1 MRTSLKTFANTMLK
15 TLLACALVL
24 SGVALAQG
32 ASQPASA
39 AQPANQLGQKAIRR
53 LLLSSPLVRPF
64 SAYRAANWLAARP
77 AARTTGVHAFGF
89 QPFVRPLAITDDDWL
104 GGAGNWNSTNW
115 STGSMPGSNNNAVIN
130 NSTPAAVV
138 QFNVSDTINNLTIG
152 STSVLNI
159 NNNNILT
166 IDGTTITNSN
176 NTGTGGLT
184 LSSVGNSTEL
194 FIGNSV
200 TLTGGGTVTLSNNGN
215 NWIVGVVGTD
225 VLTNANN
232 TIQGSRTNRRWAD
245 GSGKPGDHRCQSVE
259 LAHHPDE

>member
-15 TLLACALVL
+15 RLLACALVF

-77 AARTTGVHAFGF
+77 AVKTTGVHALGL
-89 QPFVRPLAITDDDWL
+89 QPFVRPWASAPTDDDWL
-104 GGAGNWNSTNW
+104 GGVGNWNSTNW

-138 QFNVSDTINNLTIG
+138 QFNASDTINNLTIG
-152 STSVLNI
+152 STSVLNLND
-159 NNNNILT
+159 NNALT
-166 IDGTTITNSN
+166 IGGTTITNTN

-184 LSSVGNSTEL
+184 LSSD
-194 FIGNSV
+194 
-200 TLTGGGTVTLSNNGN
+200 GGC
-215 NWIVGVVGTD
+215 
-225 VLTNANN
+225 A
-232 TIQGSRTNRRWAD
+232 
-245 GSGKPGDHRCQSVE
+245 
-259 LAHHPDE
+259 

>member
-15 TLLACALVL
+15 RLLACALVF

-77 AARTTGVHAFGF
+77 AVKTTGVHAFGF

-115 STGSMPGSNNNAVIN
+115 STGSMPGSSNNAVIN

-138 QFNVSDTINNLTIG
+138 HWGTATGQEVGRTTLEGLASVALPAPSVIVVGPVAALELG
-152 STSVLNI
+152 STAE
-159 NNNNILT
+159 
-166 IDGTTITNSN
+166 G
-176 NTGTGGLT
+176 
-184 LSSVGNSTEL
+184 
-194 FIGNSV
+194 
-200 TLTGGGTVTLSNNGN
+200 
-215 NWIVGVVGTD
+215 
-225 VLTNANN
+225 
-232 TIQGSRTNRRWAD
+232 
-245 GSGKPGDHRCQSVE
+245 PDHC
-259 LAHHPDE
+259 